1 MEWLD
6 LYVDIAESAGLKR
19 PLMEACQAIGILH
32 NTLVCSL
39 STMCVCACMT
49 SSCNHPASPLSLKG
63 NFDRACVYFKKCYT
77 LCCEVG
83 SPEDLHSAAV
93 QYGIASAH
101 TAMEGFADRLT
112 ITDSSSVEVCMYIYH
127 PTTQHCTMPCTGHR
141 CCSLPLCV
149 PANDHWSPD
158 SLAIGCLLGR
168 SSRPDY

>member
-19 PLMEACQAIGILH
+19 PLMEACQAIGNLH

-39 STMCVCACMT
+39 STMCACACACMT

-63 NFDRACVYFKKCYT
+63 NFDRACVYFKKCYI

-112 ITDSSSVEVCMYIYH
+112 ISDSSSVEVCTYVRTYICH
-127 PTTQHCTMPCTGHR
+127 PTTHATLHHTMY
-141 CCSLPLCV
+141 
-149 PANDHWSPD
+149 WSSGLFP
-158 SLAIGCLLGR
+158 SIVCACK
-168 SSRPDY
+168 